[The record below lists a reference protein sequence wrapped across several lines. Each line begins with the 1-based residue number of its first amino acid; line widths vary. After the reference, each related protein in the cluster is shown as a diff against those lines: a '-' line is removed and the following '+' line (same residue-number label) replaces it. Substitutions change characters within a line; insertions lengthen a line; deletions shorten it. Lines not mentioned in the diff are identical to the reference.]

1 MRFDTEKFVKN
12 FLDAIEMVRQS
23 EKAKQGRK
31 PRVPA
36 ECIIIDELKG
46 ERDPD
51 EERD

>member
-1 MRFDTEKFVKN
+1 MSFDTEKFVKN

-31 PRVPA
+31 PRVS
-36 ECIIIDELKG
+36 ECVIIDELKG

-51 EERD
+51 EE